1 MRRPAIRSLLLG
13 LLSLVA
19 AVYLAALG
27 WLKWNEVALVYRPV
41 TRLDPLPG
49 DLGLTP
55 ERLHAAGEDGTSH
68 VLWVYPSSRGRQA
81 PWIIFLHGN
90 GANVTTSVN
99 VARCHQL
106 SLLGLNVLAVEY
118 PGFGESPGEPSE
130 PAMVAAAQAAWR
142 WLTGAIGV
150 PAQHV
155 AIYGWSLG
163 SAVATQL
170 ASDVDEGALVLE
182 GAFTSVADRAG
193 EEYPW
198 VPVSLL
204 LRHPFASEERI
215 AAAGSPL
222 LLLHARDDDI
232 VPFAHGE
239 RLIAAAR
246 GLRQLVPLAGGHVY
260 PNLVSEEAYLRALH
274 VFLSD
279 ALDTALTPP
288 PRSLGQA
295 LLESLPTDPARRT
308 AGLAL
313 AQAVLSGSRR
323 GYNRASY
330 AIEYAGRRWLEV
342 EAASGV
348 ELLRLNAEAH
358 AATPSAQAAY
368 ARATAARH

>member
-1 MRRPAIRSLLLG
+1 MPRPAARSLVLG

-19 AVYLAALG
+19 ALYLGALG

-49 DLGLTP
+49 DLGLQP
-55 ERLHAAGEDGTSH
+55 ERLRAAGEDGASH
-68 VLWVYPSSRGRQA
+68 LLWVYRSAYGAEA
-81 PWIIFLHGN
+81 PWVLFLHGN
-90 GANVTTSVN
+90 GANVTTSIN

-106 SLLGLNVLAVEY
+106 SLLGLNVVAVEY

-142 WLTGAIGV
+142 WLTADIGV
-150 PAQHV
+150 PKPRV

-163 SAVATQL
+163 SGIATQL
-170 ASDVDEGALVLE
+170 ASEVEEGALVLE

-198 VPVSLL
+198 LPVSLL
-204 LRHPFASEERI
+204 LRHPFASRDRI
-215 AAAGSPL
+215 GAAGSPL

-239 RLIAAAR
+239 RLLAAAR

-260 PNLVSEEAYLRALH
+260 PNLVSEDAYLRALH
-274 VFLSD
+274 AFLSE
-279 ALDTALTPP
+279 ALDHALTPP
-288 PRSLGQA
+288 PRSLGVA
-295 LLESLPTDPARRT
+295 LLETLPTDPARRA

-313 AQAVLSGSRR
+313 AQGVLSGAQG

-330 AIEYAGRRWLEV
+330 AVEYAGRRWLDV
-342 EAASGV
+342 EADAGI
-348 ELLRLNAEAH
+348 ELLRLNAQAQ

-368 ARATAARH
+368 ARATTEGR

>member
-1 MRRPAIRSLLLG
+1 MARPAVRSLVVV
-13 LLSLVA
+13 LLSLA
-19 AVYLAALG
+19 AALYLGALG

-41 TRLDPLPG
+41 THLDPLPG
-49 DLGLTP
+49 DLGLKP
-55 ERLHAAGEDGTSH
+55 EQLRATGEDGASH
-68 VLWVYPSSRGRQA
+68 LLWVFRSVQRPQA
-81 PWIIFLHGN
+81 PWVLFLHGN

-106 SLLGLNVLAVEY
+106 SLLGLNVVAVEY
-118 PGFGESPGEPSE
+118 PGFGQSPGEPSE
-130 PAMVAAAQAAWR
+130 PGMVAAASAAWR
-142 WLTGAIGV
+142 WITRDIGV
-150 PAQHV
+150 PEARV

-163 SAVATQL
+163 SGIATQL
-170 ASDVDEGALVLE
+170 ASEVDEGALVLE
-182 GAFTSVADRAG
+182 GAFTSVTDRAS

-204 LRHPFASEERI
+204 LRHPFASRDRI
-215 AAAGSPL
+215 GAAGSPL

-239 RLIAAAR
+239 RLLAAAR

-260 PNLVSEEAYLRALH
+260 PNLVSEDAYLRALH
-274 VFLSD
+274 AFLSD
-279 ALDTALTPP
+279 AFDQGLTPP

-295 LLESLPTDPARRT
+295 LLETLPTDPTRRT

-313 AQAVLSGSRR
+313 AQAVLSGSER

-342 EAASGV
+342 EADAGIQ
-348 ELLRLNAEAH
+348 LLRLNAQVH

-368 ARATAARH
+368 ARATSAGR